1 MSSST
6 SDSSINPSLFD
17 KVTGCVSY
25 VQQNNYVTKKRFHTL
40 RQYFFRSVGFSII
53 LYCFCQLIILFYS
66 FLKLILRLLFQIIF
80 MMILFLFKF
89 IQLFL
94 PQTTNYNILFLLIG
108 FCSII
113 SVFIAKFSYKNIEI
127 HLGKRYKLIKRYPFI
142 LTLITLL
149 LLQSVLILLPL
160 GVSIREQRKLSSTP
174 VPFKQPVMKLPEQKT
189 IESIVQVN
197 NFMNNLENTKR
208 ELHDGKREE
217 HKSINNGIK
226 LNENGKNL
234 DGKRIVSLDN
244 QLSSSP
250 SPEKDSKIESNVEDD
265 HSYLI
270 NHTKQGINTD
280 EISTSYAYNQVS
292 LGEDQGSVLKS
303 GIKYLIDPNDK
314 ISSKVLKKSSES
326 IQTTPTETK
335 EFLSDTLK
343 EETIKSSIKS
353 KFETPSTLIFHEKL
367 NNWLD
372 EAKNIWHQTKQFF
385 SLKTTHKKYLSR
397 HNVSSIYTAYTDLNC
412 YDYTKITYTY
422 FIPKQKYIIFL
433 DTYRRRSPFP
443 IYLSILKSIGP
454 QCYRHYPN
462 SSCAISS
469 KLVLSDLIEKLYH
482 FTKFSMIIIIP
493 IIILIII
500 LKNLKPNQYL
510 KKNKQVSNENQQ
522 IISNKIEDSSSQKID
537 SNINN
542 NHILDEKLKK
552 ELNTWLEHEKND
564 GYQNL
569 SEACRIAL
577 NNTFSKNNEQ
587 LNIETLQFAN
597 ANIHDVSQASVETI
611 VINAELDIVHLI
623 FNIVNTTK
631 GQHYS
636 IEIPKLTGELQIFL
650 TNYINK
656 YSIEVKFKQIQI
668 DHAEIIDPKNN
679 LSSDE
684 KESIIKLFK
693 ETIQQTVVQCCCHLS
708 SDDNKQTNIIN
719 ESKIESSFKPI
730 TPEPSN
736 VYQSY
741 ETSLSSSISE
751 NNPQVLPEKQ
761 AKKLLVRIVKA
772 VKLHD
777 IEQPFC
783 IIELNQPRQTHQT
796 SIAKNSVNPFW
807 DESFAFEIN
816 DKSNQ
821 IHLKIIDRKKPN
833 KRHNNQIVDKIYADV
848 TIPFSY
854 ITSTIYKQDVR
865 ITPQHPDSIV
875 RIEFEMVRSRSE
887 TNLNRIFIDLCT
899 SPDVRSKF
907 GHQRNIQQQ
916 SNRPLPSL
924 KPIKSNSCT
933 NINELSS
940 NLIASSSIENNEREQ
955 ADTLNLTT
963 VQATSHLENQSIESS
978 RLTTT
983 SLVPMES
990 TGFAVQT
997 TPCSNHHSL
1006 ALFETLSIS
1015 HLKKPSLHREISKE
1029 VKTKI
1034 SSLPSNSS
1042 IESHDRKHQD
1052 FLNRLQNQETSAVNN
1067 GYDIES
1073 IDDSLN
1079 SSNIRREP
1087 NNIQHNYQRSPSDE
1101 IIALQYKDN
1110 SYTNNSLNVAS
1121 NLSPQTI
1128 SNSTIDSCS
1137 TLTPLSSHI
1146 DDNQHDK
1153 SRKSR
1158 SLMGSF
1164 RRSILHRRKKNK
1176 KNQQNENT
1184 ESSTLNTTRESSG
1197 IPHSISAEPCLSI
1210 SSTDTPKSQRHS
1222 SIYRSFRNI
1231 FRSKSNKKSFDT
1243 SSTIL
1248 EHPESVMTLTP
1259 KPKKKS
1265 LFRRFK
1271 SEKNKQTNVST
1282 NSLTSADCTRS
1293 ESVRNTPIRAN
1304 VGHPVTITK
1313 PLVQ

>member
-1052 FLNRLQNQETSAVNN
+1052 FLNRLQNQETSA
-1067 GYDIES
+1067 
-1073 IDDSLN
+1073 
-1079 SSNIRREP
+1079 EP

>member
-66 FLKLILRLLFQIIF
+66 FLKLILHLLFQIIF

-174 VPFKQPVMKLPEQKT
+174 VPFKQSVMKLPEQKT

-280 EISTSYAYNQVS
+280 EISTSYAHNQVS

-422 FIPKQKYIIFL
+422 FLPKQKYIIFL
-433 DTYRRRSPFP
+433 DSYRRRSPFP
-443 IYLSILKSIGP
+443 VYLSILKSNGP

-510 KKNKQVSNENQQ
+510 KKNKQVLNENQQ

-783 IIELNQPRQTHQT
+783 IVELNQPRQTHQT

-997 TPCSNHHSL
+997 TSCPNHHSL
-1006 ALFETLSIS
+1006 TLFETLSIS

-1042 IESHDRKHQD
+1042 IVSTLSEE
-1052 FLNRLQNQETSAVNN
+1052 ETLAVNN

-1087 NNIQHNYQRSPSDE
+1087 NNIQHSYQRSPSDE

-1110 SYTNNSLNVAS
+1110 SYTNNSLNVAT